1 MSLRG
6 KHRQC
11 SAARMGT
18 AHPPSCWQ
26 NELQDCIINAIRPGS
41 LCTSMADLLALYN
54 KRHFPLWPGFQ
65 SIFFPLK
72 WSPLMPAWKSQL
84 LSLCLPAALSFSN
97 MVPRSRASGHL
108 SAFDMAMMPILM
120 SMMLALLMM
129 TWMMLMLL
137 MMARVM
143 LMVPAQYSSPTVL
156 FPGWELYEHLQHLI
170 LPITP
175 RMELSMPPFCRWR
188 N

>member
-1 MSLRG
+1 MSLQG
-6 KHRQC
+6 KHREC

-41 LCTSMADLLALYN
+41 LCTSMADLSALYN
-54 KRHFPLWPGFQ
+54 KRHFPLWPDFQ
-65 SIFFPLK
+65 SIFP
-72 WSPLMPAWKSQL
+72 PEVVTTDACMENQL
-84 LSLCLPAALSFSN
+84 LSLCLPATLSFSN

-108 SAFDMAMMPILM
+108 SAFDMAMMLILM

-175 RMELSMPPFCRWR
+175 KMELLMPPFCRWR